1 MNRFLLVTHSS
12 LATGMIGSLNLI
24 YGDTSAITTYCLNEL
39 TKMDEIEVFATTWLS
54 EGKEGDINFIV
65 TDIAIGSTTKACLP
79 LYKQAHLISGVNLP
93 LMLTLLT
100 SQFDQNDVEQ
110 QITQCIEECRESLVY
125 LNPMI
130 ASTMES
136 EG

>member
-1 MNRFLLVTHSS
+1 MNRFLLVTHSN

-24 YGDTSAITTYCLNEL
+24 YGDTSAISTYCLDEI
-39 TKMDEIEVFATTWLS
+39 TKMNEIEVFASTWLS
-54 EGKEGDINFIV
+54 QGKEGDINFIV

-79 LYKQAHLISGVNLP
+79 LYQQAHLISGVNLP

-100 SQFDQNDVEQ
+100 TQFDPTIVAD
-110 QITQCIEECRESLVY
+110 QINHCIEECRDSMVY